1 MFKMNID
8 ILSGLPCHRVFICGR
23 DYPWFIY
30 CAIAWWAFVSFPSP
44 TRSSNTR
51 ESIWL
56 WDQGGQIAWYV
67 FWMCNF
73 SDFIFTYRNLVIL
86 FKMSS
91 HRQLNYYS
99 WVEMNE
105 RFRIFME
112 SQKSR
117 ESGSWNIFTGS
128 SLIILV
134 KFVLSGKGNWN
145 VCKNSEGGERERP
158 RLEME
163 KMWII
168 NQLGFSCWI
177 TIVRFLFLPS
187 SHPLALS
194 NRPTMFFEC
203 CNGGWFSE
211 CISC

>member
-30 CAIAWWAFVSFPSP
+30 CAIAWWAFVSSPSP

-56 WDQGGQIAWYV
+56 WDQGGQIAWYI

-73 SDFIFTYRNLVIL
+73 SDFIFTYRNWVIL

-112 SQKSR
+112 SQKCKRKWISK
-117 ESGSWNIFTGS
+117 NIHW
-128 SLIILV
+128 
-134 KFVLSGKGNWN
+134 KFINYSCKICTFGEGKL
-145 VCKNSEGGERERP
+145 K
-158 RLEME
+158 RLQE
-163 KMWII
+163 
-168 NQLGFSCWI
+168 
-177 TIVRFLFLPS
+177 
-187 SHPLALS
+187 
-194 NRPTMFFEC
+194 
-203 CNGGWFSE
+203 
-211 CISC
+211 